1 MQKLVIAYKCGR
13 GPHKEELDAI
23 FKEASTLTPHLRQ
36 FILFYNVTRKV
47 RLASIVN
54 LFKI

>member
-13 GPHKEELDAI
+13 GPHKELDAI

-36 FILFYNVTRKV
+36 FIIFYNVTRKV

-54 LFKI
+54 IFKI